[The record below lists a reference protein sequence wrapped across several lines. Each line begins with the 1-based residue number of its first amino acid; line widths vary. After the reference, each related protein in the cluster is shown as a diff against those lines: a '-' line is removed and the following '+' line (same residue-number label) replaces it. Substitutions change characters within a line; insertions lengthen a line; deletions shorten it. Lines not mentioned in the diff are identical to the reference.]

1 MTQDPTMNPQWLRK
15 EHAGLKCQA
24 RRAAA
29 AVELA
34 VCLPVII
41 VLIFGALE
49 GANIMF
55 CRQAM
60 VEAAYEACKHASRPD
75 GTSAQAS
82 TLATDILRARRINA
96 ATVTL
101 TPTNVATATP
111 GQEVAVR
118 ITVSSNTRTYTG
130 LGLFNGRTID
140 VSAKMQ
146 KE

>member
-1 MTQDPTMNPQWLRK
+1 MTHNPSIQTMPPRKKHARLRY
-15 EHAGLKCQA
+15 HA

-34 VCLPVII
+34 VCLPVIV
-41 VLIFGALE
+41 VLVFGALE

-75 GTSAQAS
+75 GTSTQAN

-96 ATVTL
+96 ANITL
-101 TPTNVATATP
+101 TPANVATVAP